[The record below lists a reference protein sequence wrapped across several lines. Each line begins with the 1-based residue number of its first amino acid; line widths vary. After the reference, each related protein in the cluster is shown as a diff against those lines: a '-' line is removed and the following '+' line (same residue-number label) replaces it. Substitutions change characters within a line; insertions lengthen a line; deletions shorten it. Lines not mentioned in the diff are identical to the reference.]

1 MALKDLREYIELL
14 EKNNCLKRVNQ
25 VVSPILEIPEILR
38 RVMYRKGP
46 AVLFEN
52 VQDYPEW
59 HVVGNLFCSIEIL
72 KKAFEVNR
80 LEEIGERL
88 VKPALEPPSTNIT
101 GKIKALGEMIGFGK
115 FTPKKVR
122 KGPVFE
128 QEIDNPNLLKFPA
141 FKSWPEDGGTYF
153 TYPLVLTQDPEKKI
167 TNLGVYRVMILD
179 EKRGVIHWQIHK
191 RGKMAFD
198 KSSELG
204 KRMKV
209 AIVLGGDPGLLL
221 TGASPVPFPFDK
233 LLFAGIIRGEGI
245 EVIQIDELLVPARAE
260 AVLIGYVDPDDL
272 HHEGPF
278 GDHFGYYDAPEDLYP
293 VFHLERVFMRKD
305 PIYFGSVVGLPPLE
319 DAVIGKAIERIFLP
333 LLKMLFPEIVE
344 VNLPEYGM
352 FHGLAIVSIKKR
364 YPGHAKKVMMGLWG
378 TGQFSLTKTL
388 VVVDEDVDP
397 GNLNDVIFAVSANVD
412 PQRDVVIIPY
422 THADVLDPSTKYPG
436 FGSKM
441 GIDATRKFREET
453 GKDWPKMVK
462 IDEET
467 KKQIDEIWEKLGI

>member
-1 MALKDLREYIELL
+1 MALKDLREYLDLL
-14 EKNNCLKRVNQ
+14 ENNSCLKKVSYE
-25 VVSPILEIPEILR
+25 VSPILEIPEILR
-38 RVMYRKGP
+38 RVMYKKGP
-46 AVLFEN
+46 AVVFEN
-52 VQDYPEW
+52 VKDYPGW
-59 HVVGNLFCSIEIL
+59 RVAGNLFCSTEIL
-72 KKAFEVNR
+72 KKAYGVKK

-88 VKPALEPPSTNIT
+88 IKPALEPPSTNLT
-101 GKIKALGEMIGFGK
+101 GKIKALGEVIGFGRY
-115 FTPKKVR
+115 TPKKVR

-128 QEIDNPNLLKFPA
+128 QEMNDSNLLQFPA

-153 TYPLVLTQDPEKKI
+153 TYPLVLTQDPERKI
-167 TNLGVYRVMILD
+167 TNIGVYRVMILD
-179 EKRGVIHWQIHK
+179 EKRGVIHWQLHK

-198 KSSELG
+198 KSREMG

-209 AIVLGGDPGLLL
+209 AIILGGDPGLLL

-245 EVIQIDELLVPARAE
+245 EVVEIDGLPIPARAE
-260 AVLIGYVDPDDL
+260 AVLIGYVDPQDL
-272 HHEGPF
+272 HPEGPF
-278 GDHFGYYDAPEDLYP
+278 GDHFGYYDAPKDLYP
-293 VFHLERVFMRKD
+293 VFHLEKVFMRKH

-333 LLKMLFPEIVE
+333 ILRMLFPEVKE

-378 TGQFSLTKTL
+378 TGQFSLTKTII
-388 VVVDEDVDP
+388 VVDEDVDP
-397 GNLNDVIFAVSANVD
+397 NNLNDVIFAVSANVD
-412 PQRDVVIIPY
+412 PQRDVMILPN
-422 THADVLDPSTKYPG
+422 THADVLDPSTKFAG

-441 GIDATRKFREET
+441 GIDATRKFREEA
-453 GKDWPKMVK
+453 GKDWPKMVE

-467 KKQIDEIWEKLGI
+467 KRRIDEIWEKLGI